1 MYTYESVYCIG
12 GKSSLF
18 LWVVARKKKKRL
30 GCEGC
35 LNKAALAH
43 LFTHNLKAKKF
54 HLPQGR
60 ATGAFV
66 STTGIALNA
75 KALASIIGEN

>member
-1 MYTYESVYCIG
+1 MYESVYYIG
-12 GKSSLF
+12 GKSSLL
-18 LWVVARKKKKRL
+18 LWVVAKKKKKKSL

-35 LNKAALAH
+35 LNKSALGH